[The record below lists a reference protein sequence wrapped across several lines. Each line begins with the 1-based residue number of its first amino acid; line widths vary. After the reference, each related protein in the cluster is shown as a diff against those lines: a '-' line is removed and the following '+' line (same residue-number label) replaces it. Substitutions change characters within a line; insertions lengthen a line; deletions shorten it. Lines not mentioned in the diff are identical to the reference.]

1 MDNNDIVLCGRD
13 CIMLLW
19 NQERKKRR
27 SVNVMQKNQPEEKS
41 EHTDTVPQTNAI
53 YLLGN
58 FQVID
63 KNGKDITVLF
73 SSKVKQLFL
82 IIFVHSVQKKQG
94 ISSSFIYGTLW
105 PDKEQ
110 SNAKNLKGVTLNKL
124 RKLFGILTPF
134 ILNKEAIET

>member
-1 MDNNDIVLCGRD
+1 MVGIVLCYYGIKKGR
-13 CIMLLW
+13 
-19 NQERKKRR
+19 NRR
-27 SVNVMQKNQPEEKS
+27 SVNVMQKNQSGEKS
-41 EHTDTVPQTNAI
+41 EHTDTVPQTNAQTNAI

-82 IIFVHSVQKKQG
+82 IIFIHSVQKKQG

-124 RKLFGILTPF
+124 RKLLGDLDGISLVYQDN
-134 ILNKEAIET
+134 LY